1 MLRKY
6 LMQLI
11 NAVVILKK
19 LLNYCR
25 YILKIKKTFGMETRN
40 QEVLNQ
46 KLCPLT
52 KSKLN
57 LMSESEIQEF
67 NLKIKSNAV
76 IFVNGVK
83 FEAELKNAYISSI
96 LGLIYPIEESNK
108 MVLPKN
114 ALIDQTEILTLW
126 KFLFQRFC

>member
-1 MLRKY
+1 
-6 LMQLI
+6 
-11 NAVVILKK
+11 
-19 LLNYCR
+19 
-25 YILKIKKTFGMETRN
+25 METRN

-52 KSKLN
+52 KSKLK